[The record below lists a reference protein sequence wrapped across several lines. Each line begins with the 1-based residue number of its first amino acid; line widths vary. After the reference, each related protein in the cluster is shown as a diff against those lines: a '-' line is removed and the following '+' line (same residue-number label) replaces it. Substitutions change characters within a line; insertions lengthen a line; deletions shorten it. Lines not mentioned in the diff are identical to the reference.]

1 MSGKKCCIF
10 VPTVMSLLA
19 TCLSFNLNAR
29 ESVYFADC
37 HQLHLLASLQST
49 GLIALAVFHII
60 HVLTQKTT
68 ISLLDADSCPRPPAF
83 RV

>member
-29 ESVYFADC
+29 ESVYFAAKHWPHC
-37 HQLHLLASLQST
+37 TCSVSYYPC
-49 GLIALAVFHII
+49 
-60 HVLTQKTT
+60 
-68 ISLLDADSCPRPPAF
+68 LDTKDNNF
-83 RV
+83 IT

>member
-29 ESVYFADC
+29 ESVYFADWHHC
-37 HQLHLLASLQST
+37 KALASLHLQCFILSM
-49 GLIALAVFHII
+49 
-60 HVLTQKTT
+60 
-68 ISLLDADSCPRPPAF
+68 S
-83 RV
+83 